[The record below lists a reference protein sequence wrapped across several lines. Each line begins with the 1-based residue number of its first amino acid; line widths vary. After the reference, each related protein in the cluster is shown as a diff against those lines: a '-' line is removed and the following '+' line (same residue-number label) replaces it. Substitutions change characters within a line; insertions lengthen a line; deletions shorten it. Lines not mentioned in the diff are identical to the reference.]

1 MGETDIGD
9 ETLTHAKQQPRA
21 RASAVHVSKREHASA
36 CSDGGGSARPSAEQ
50 PVGRVTAELLR
61 VWEVRVRASPV
72 PVQMSARVSP
82 VPVQMWAAVEPSA
95 DGDVLP
101 ALSPALCHSVGVG
114 E

>member
-21 RASAVHVSKREHASA
+21 RASAVHVSKRERASA

-72 PVQMSARVSP
+72 PVQMWAAVSP
-82 VPVQMWAAVEPSA
+82 VLMEMCCLHSPPRCAIASVWASERGCAQA
-95 DGDVLP
+95 
-101 ALSPALCHSVGVG
+101 
-114 E
+114 

>member
-1 MGETDIGD
+1 MGETDIGE

-21 RASAVHVSKREHASA
+21 CASAVHISKRERASA

-72 PVQMSARVSP
+72 PVQMRAT
-82 VPVQMWAAVEPSA
+82 VEPSA

-101 ALSPALCHSVGVG
+101 ALSPALCYSVGVG